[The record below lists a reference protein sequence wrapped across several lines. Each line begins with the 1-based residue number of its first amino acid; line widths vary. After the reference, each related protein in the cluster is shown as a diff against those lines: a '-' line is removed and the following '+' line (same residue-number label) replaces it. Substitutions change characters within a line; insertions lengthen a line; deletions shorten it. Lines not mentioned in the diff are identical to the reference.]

1 MPPSLSPAARRV
13 ARPLARR
20 AVASARVLAP
30 ALLVCV
36 LLALLRVRRVEALP
50 EDASSSA
57 PLADVRPAALPSDLI
72 EGYHAGDDDA
82 LDAAMLAWLER
93 TRASAASADPA
104 PSPSTTTPPFVEGE
118 TGPRESPPRVAPASH
133 LPVARAASVSRS
145 RSNATASPF
154 VRVEGARFALGCEP
168 YAPVGWNTY
177 TLIEQAARVP
187 VGSFDAD
194 FSRRGRRQV
203 VDMLDAAVAAGFNTV
218 RTWAYAVGKHQAM
231 QVAPGVYHEPLFEG
245 LDWVLSE
252 ADKRSIKVILVLTDY
267 WEYNGGVAQYLDW
280 SGATRNANK
289 NDFFTD
295 RACKRMYEA
304 NARVLIE
311 RVNVFTGRRYRDDPA
326 IFAWELINEP
336 RCRGCANALQ
346 AWIEEMARFVKSLDP
361 NHMLSTGEEGFYGAG
376 ALGSV
381 DANPEAWALATGQRF
396 VENHAP
402 PEIDFA
408 VTHLWPDNW
417 GVFSLTGELRRNFSR
432 EWIAAHAKDAREL
445 LKKPLVL
452 EEFGATGKSGGGGGV
467 EGDPELED
475 RAVARRGRGGDLPR
489 PAVASP
495 RRRAR
500 RALDPRRGGGTRGG
514 GGRGERGGRRSRRSR
529 RSRRR
534 GDGGGGRVKFFSI
547 PVNGGRREP
556 RQRRELSANH
566 RPVVKTKRLR
576 RILSFSFS
584 HVRRRVSI
592 DPATKIGSLIPL

>member
-1 MPPSLSPAARRV
+1 
-13 ARPLARR
+13 
-20 AVASARVLAP
+20 
-30 ALLVCV
+30 VCV

-118 TGPRESPPRVAPASH
+118 TGPRESPPRVAPASR

-326 IFAWELINEP
+326 IFA
-336 RCRGCANALQ
+336 
-346 AWIEEMARFVKSLDP
+346 
-361 NHMLSTGEEGFYGAG
+361 
-376 ALGSV
+376 
-381 DANPEAWALATGQRF
+381 
-396 VENHAP
+396 
-402 PEIDFA
+402 
-408 VTHLWPDNW
+408 
-417 GVFSLTGELRRNFSR
+417 
-432 EWIAAHAKDAREL
+432 
-445 LKKPLVL
+445 
-452 EEFGATGKSGGGGGV
+452 
-467 EGDPELED
+467 
-475 RAVARRGRGGDLPR
+475 
-489 PAVASP
+489 
-495 RRRAR
+495 
-500 RALDPRRGGGTRGG
+500 
-514 GGRGERGGRRSRRSR
+514 
-529 RSRRR
+529 
-534 GDGGGGRVKFFSI
+534 
-547 PVNGGRREP
+547 
-556 RQRRELSANH
+556 
-566 RPVVKTKRLR
+566 
-576 RILSFSFS
+576 
-584 HVRRRVSI
+584 
-592 DPATKIGSLIPL
+592 